1 MRLILLITFSLLFLC
16 SNLFSQGFVENKG
29 QWNGPFN
36 YKVDFRSG
44 AAFLEQTG
52 ITFHFVDRNGVFGLH
67 GSSDSLA
74 DNIEHHHAIKFKFLG
89 AHNDAIIIAKTPY
102 SNYNNYFLG
111 SDSDK
116 WKTEIH
122 PTKELHYDEIYNGID
137 LLIKEYGEHL
147 KYEFVVAEGVD
158 YRDIRIKILHAD
170 DVKLDRGG
178 NVIISTA
185 VGDLLES
192 NPRVF
197 QERGNKRWQVEAK
210 FVLSNTTISYSIQK
224 YDTTLP
230 LIIDPELVFSS
241 FSGSNSDNWGYTAT
255 PDRFGNLYGGSGIY
269 ATGYPTTLGAFD
281 ISYNGPGVATAPS
294 DVAISKFN
302 SAGTNLIYSTY
313 FGGEKIDIPHSMIV
327 DEDGNLHLLGTTSSD
342 SLPTTSN
349 ALDQN
354 FNGGTNVTTSSS
366 VSYAGCDMF
375 VVKFNET
382 GTALIGSTYLGGSG
396 NDGLNTANATRY
408 NYADETRGE
417 INLDNDGNVIVVSST
432 NSTNFPGTNG
442 SFQPTKRGQQD
453 GVIVKLNSEL
463 TDIEWSSY
471 IGGAADDA
479 TYGVAIAKDNTLYI
493 CGGTA
498 SGNFPVSSGAFQATS
513 SAGRCDGYV
522 SHISENGK
530 TLLNSTFH
538 GSAAY
543 DQMYL
548 IQLDRDDH
556 PHVFGQTENNGNHFI
571 LGGAAFND
579 IGGGQVVTH
588 FRPDLGSVVWS
599 TQFGPTSGRPNI
611 SPTSFLVDVC
621 NSIYLAGWGGNSNQS
636 NGNGDISDV
645 GGLPT
650 TNDAF
655 KQNPDQAESE
665 FYLCVL
671 DSDAD
676 VLVFG
681 SFYGGNQTG
690 NIGGEHVDGGTSRFD
705 RSGKIYQAVCA
716 GCGGEN
722 DFPIEPDPGAWG
734 EQNGSS
740 NCNLGVF
747 KIDFELPII
756 IADFNAPAFG
766 CAPFNVQFDNQ
777 SLTQNSS
784 TFFWD
789 FGNGIV
795 STSANP
801 SQTYLDAG
809 TYIVHLVVSDPG
821 SCNLHDT
828 IKQEIVIK
836 KDTVY
841 SIPSLD
847 TCIGT
852 PIQIGPDPALFDYLE
867 NENISWIPSQLV
879 SDANALNPFATL
891 NQTRT
896 LTLVIDYGGCS
907 ERITQTVNIDFF
919 DTDVSNDTI
928 VCSTFSPFSISGRA
942 ISVNVT
948 YEWSNLPDFSSI
960 LGTDS
965 MLLVDDLPLAI
976 NRFFFRA
983 TKENGCSIIDTVQVT
998 VSDRDINLTSD
1009 TAICQNQDA
1018 IVEAIS
1024 RDPKN
1029 SFNYYW
1035 TYAPYFQGNGQ
1046 ELLTDTTDNFIII
1059 NQLEAVT
1066 YHLFATSL
1074 VVDGCNARDS
1084 VTILVSALSKSAVQ
1098 AAANKDSFYLGEK
1111 VQLEGTPSEGF
1122 LFSWTPELYLDD
1134 AEIANP
1140 IAQPKEEMIYLYS
1153 VTDRDLP
1160 ECSFKDS
1167 VTIYPYEIICGEPEV
1182 FLPTAF
1188 TPNGDGKNEE
1198 LFLRGKNVKS
1208 MELAIYDR
1216 WGKLIFNT
1224 ASQSKGWDG
1233 SYKGERVIPGVYVY
1247 YFEARCIDNQRIFR
1261 KGNITIIAN

>member
-1 MRLILLITFSLLFLC
+1 MRIILFITFSLLFLC

-29 QWNGPFN
+29 QWNGTFN
-36 YKVDFRSG
+36 YKVDIRDG

-52 ITFHFVDRNGVFGLH
+52 ITFHFIDRSGIYGPH

-74 DNIEHHHAIKFKFLG
+74 DNIEHHHAIKFEFLG
-89 AHNDAIIIAKTPY
+89 ANDDAIITGKTPY
-102 SNYNNYFLG
+102 SKYNNYFLG

-122 PTKELHYDEIYNGID
+122 PTKELFYDKVYNGID
-137 LLIKEYGEHL
+137 LRIKEFGEHL
-147 KYEFVVAEGVD
+147 KYEFVVSEGVD
-158 YRDIRIKILHAD
+158 YRDVRIKILQAD
-170 DVKLDRGG
+170 GVKLDRDG
-178 NVIISTA
+178 NIIISTA
-185 VGDLLES
+185 IGDLLES
-192 NPRVF
+192 KPRVF
-197 QERGNKRWQVEAK
+197 QERGNKRWQVDAE
-210 FVLSNTTISYSIQK
+210 FILSNTTISYSIPQ
-224 YDTTLP
+224 YDTSLP
-230 LIIDPELVFSS
+230 LIIDPELIFSS
-241 FSGSNSDNWGYTAT
+241 FSGSTSDNWGYTAT

-281 ISYNGPGVATAPS
+281 ISYNGPGIATAPA
-294 DVAISKFN
+294 DAVISKFN
-302 SAGTNLIYSTY
+302 SAGTSLIYSTY
-313 FGGEKIDIPHSMIV
+313 FGGERIDIPHSMIV

-349 ALDQN
+349 AHDQT

-366 VSYAGCDMF
+366 VPYAGSDMF

-382 GTALIGSTYLGGSG
+382 GTSLIGSTYLGGSG

-408 NYADETRGE
+408 NYADESRGE
-417 INLDNDGNVIVVSST
+417 INLDNDGDVIVVSST
-432 NSTNFPGTNG
+432 NSANFPGTNG

-453 GVIVKLNSEL
+453 GIIVKLNSDL

-471 IGGAADDA
+471 IGGVADDA

-498 SGNFPVSSGAFQATS
+498 SGNFPVTSGAFQATS
-513 SAGRCDGYV
+513 SVGRCDGYV

-538 GSAAY
+538 GSATY

-556 PHVFGQTENNGNHFI
+556 PHVFGQTQNNGNHFI

-579 IGGGQVVTH
+579 VGGGQVVTH

-621 NSIYLAGWGGNSNQS
+621 NSIYLAGWGGNTNQS
-636 NGNGDISDV
+636 NGNGDIADV

-681 SFYGGNQTG
+681 SFYGGDQTG

-705 RSGKIYQAVCA
+705 QSGKIYQAVCA

-756 IADFNAPAFG
+756 IADFNAPIFG

-789 FGNGIV
+789 FGNGVI

-809 TYIVHLVVSDPG
+809 TYIVRLVVSDPG

-828 IKQEIVIK
+828 IEKEIVVK
-836 KDTVY
+836 QDTGY

-867 NENISWIPSQLV
+867 NANISWIPSQFV

-891 NQTRT
+891 NQTMT

-942 ISVNVT
+942 IGINAT
-948 YEWSNLPDFSSI
+948 YEWSNLPDFSVI

-965 MLLVDDLPLAI
+965 TLLVNDLPLAI

-998 VSDRDINLTSD
+998 VSDKDIKLTSD
-1009 TAICQNQDA
+1009 TSICQDQDA

-1024 RDPKN
+1024 QDPKN
-1029 SFNYYW
+1029 TFNYYW
-1035 TYAPYFQGNGQ
+1035 TYAPYLQGSGQ

-1059 NQLEAVT
+1059 NQVEAVT

-1084 VTILVSALSKSAVQ
+1084 VTILVSALSQASVQ
-1098 AAANKDSFYLGEK
+1098 ATASKDSFYLGEK
-1111 VQLEGTPSEGF
+1111 VQLAGTPSEGF
-1122 LFSWTPELYLDD
+1122 FFSWTPELYLDD

-1140 IAQPKEEMIYLYS
+1140 IAQPKEEMTYAYS

-1198 LFLRGKNVKS
+1198 LYLRGKNVKS

-1216 WGKLIFNT
+1216 WGKLMFNT

-1233 SYKGERVIPGVYVY
+1233 RYKGNPVIPGVYVY

-1261 KGNITIIAN
+1261 KGNVTIIAN

>member
-1 MRLILLITFSLLFLC
+1 MKSAFFIIVFLLGITSSAL
-16 SNLFSQGFVENKG
+16 SQGFVENKG
-29 QWNGPFN
+29 QWSGPFHH
-36 YKVDFRSG
+36 KADITGG
-44 AAFLEQTG
+44 AAFFNDDG
-52 ITFHFVDRNGVFGLH
+52 ITFHFVDRTGIFGPH
-67 GSSDSLA
+67 GSSDPEA
-74 DNIEHHHAIKFKFLG
+74 DNIEHHHALKFQFLG
-89 AHNDAIIIAKTPY
+89 ANQNPAVSGKSPY
-102 SNYNNYFLG
+102 SYYNNYYLG
-111 SDSDK
+111 ATSNR
-116 WKTEIH
+116 WHTGIF
-122 PTKELHYDEIYNGID
+122 PTHELIYENIYTDINLHVKEN
-137 LLIKEYGEHL
+137 GEHL
-147 KYEFVVAEGVD
+147 KYEFIVSDGVD
-158 YRDIRIKILHAD
+158 YRDIRIKILGSNG
-170 DVKLDRGG
+170 VKLDRNG
-178 NVIISTA
+178 NVIISTSI
-185 VGDLLES
+185 GDLLES
-192 NPRVF
+192 KPKVF
-197 QERGNKRWQVEAK
+197 QQRGNKRWQVEAE
-210 FVLSNTTISYSIQK
+210 FVLSNTTISYSIPQ
-224 YDTTLP
+224 YDSTLP

-241 FSGSNSDNWGYTAT
+241 FSGSTSDNWGYTAT

-269 ATGYPTTLGAFD
+269 STGYPTTIGAFD
-281 ISYNGPGVATAPS
+281 ISYNGPGLATAPS
-294 DVAISKFN
+294 DAVISKFN
-302 SAGTNLIYSTY
+302 SSGTSLVYSTY
-313 FGGEKIDIPHSMIV
+313 FGGESVDIPHSMIV
-327 DEDGNLHLLGTTSSD
+327 DDDGNLHLLGSTSSD
-342 SLPTTSN
+342 SLPTTAN
-349 ALDQN
+349 AHDRT
-354 FNGGTNVTTSSS
+354 FNGGTTVSISSS
-366 VSYAGCDMF
+366 VTYSGSDMF

-382 GTALIGSTYLGGSG
+382 GTSLVGSTYLGGSG

-417 INLDNDGNVIVVSST
+417 INLDNDGNIIVVSST
-432 NSTNFPGTNG
+432 NSTNFPGTSG

-453 GVIVKLNSEL
+453 GIIAKLSSNLSDVI
-463 TDIEWSSY
+463 WSSY
-471 IGGAADDA
+471 IGGTANDA
-479 TYGVAIAKDNTLYI
+479 TFGVAVAKDNTLYI

-498 SGNFPVSSGAFQATS
+498 SGNFPVTTGAFQPNS
-513 SAGRCDGYV
+513 NVGRCDGYV

-530 TLLNSTFH
+530 TLLHSTFH
-538 GSAAY
+538 GSATF

-556 PHVFGQTENNGNHFI
+556 PHVFGQTQNNGDYFMH
-571 LGGAAFND
+571 GGAAFND
-579 IGGGQVVTH
+579 VGGGQVVTH

-621 NSIYLAGWGGNSNQS
+621 NSIYLAGWGGNTNQS
-636 NGNGDISDV
+636 NGNGDIADV

-681 SFYGGNQTG
+681 SFYGGDQTG
-690 NIGGEHVDGGTSRFD
+690 NVGGEHVDGGTSRFD

-716 GCGGEN
+716 GCGGED

-734 EQNGSS
+734 EQNGSA

-756 IADFNAPAFG
+756 IADFDAPAFG

-789 FGNGIV
+789 FGNGVV

-801 SQTYLDAG
+801 THTYLDAG
-809 TYIVHLVVSDPG
+809 TYTVRLIVSDPG

-828 IKQEIVIK
+828 LEQEIVVK
-836 KDTVY
+836 QDSVY

-852 PIQIGPDPALFDYLE
+852 PIQIGPDPEMFDYLE
-867 NENISWIPSQLV
+867 NANISWIPSQLV
-879 SDANALNPFATL
+879 SDANTLNPFAML
-891 NQTRT
+891 NQTTT

-907 ERITQTVNIDFF
+907 ERITQTINIDFF
-919 DTDVSNDTI
+919 ETAVSNDTI
-928 VCSTFSPFSISGRA
+928 VCSTFSPFTINGRA
-942 ISVNVT
+942 IGVIAT
-948 YEWSNLPDFSSI
+948 YEWSDQPDFSNL

-965 MLLVDDLPLAI
+965 ILQINDLPLAI

-983 TKENGCSIIDTVQVT
+983 TKENGCSVIDTVQIT
-998 VSDRDINLTSD
+998 VSDRDIQLTSD
-1009 TAICQNQDA
+1009 TAICQDQDA
-1018 IVEAIS
+1018 LIEALS
-1024 RDPKN
+1024 QDPKN
-1029 SFNYYW
+1029 TFNYYW
-1035 TYAPYFQGNGQ
+1035 TYEPYVQGDGQ
-1046 ELLTDTTDNFIII
+1046 QLITDTTNNFIVI
-1059 NQLEAVT
+1059 NQVEAVT

-1084 VTILVSALSKSAVQ
+1084 VTIQVSALSQ
-1098 AAANKDSFYLGEK
+1098 AAVNATANKDSFYLGEK
-1111 VQLEGTPSEGF
+1111 VQLEGTPSDGF
-1122 LFSWTPELYLDD
+1122 FFSWSPETFLDD

-1140 IAQPKEEMIYLYS
+1140 IAQPKEEMTYVYS

-1182 FLPTAF
+1182 YLPTAF
-1188 TPNGDGKNEE
+1188 TPSYDGLNDV
-1198 LFLRGKNVKS
+1198 LYLRGKNVKS

-1216 WGKLIFNT
+1216 WGKLIFSSDN
-1224 ASQSKGWDG
+1224 QSKGWDG
-1233 SYKGERVIPGVYVY
+1233 TFKGVRIERAVYVY

-1261 KGNITIIAN
+1261 KGNLTVLPN

>member
-1 MRLILLITFSLLFLC
+1 MA
-16 SNLFSQGFVENKG
+16 QGFVENKG
-29 QWNGPFN
+29 QWPGPFHHR
-36 YKVDFRSG
+36 VDIKGG

-52 ITFHFVDRNGVFGLH
+52 IIFHFVDRSGIYGPH
-67 GSSDSLA
+67 GSRDPLA
-74 DNIEHHHAIKFKFLG
+74 DNIEHHHSIRFEFLG
-89 AHNDAIIIAKTPY
+89 ANKDATTSGSLPY
-102 SNYNNYFLG
+102 SNYNNYYLSPN
-111 SDSDK
+111 SDR
-116 WKTEIH
+116 WKS
-122 PTKELHYDEIYNGID
+122 EIYPSHELVYEGIYDGID
-137 LLIKEYGEHL
+137 LRLKEYGEFL
-147 KYEFVVAEGVD
+147 KYEFIVEEGVD
-158 YRDIRIKILHAD
+158 YRDIRIKIFHAD
-170 DVKLDRGG
+170 AVKFDRDG
-178 NVIISTA
+178 NLIVSTTI
-185 VGDLLES
+185 GDLLES
-192 NPRVF
+192 KPQVF
-197 QERGNKRWQVEAK
+197 QERGNKRWQVEAE
-210 FVLSNTTISYSIQK
+210 FVLSNTTISYSIPQ

-230 LIIDPELVFSS
+230 LIIDPELIFSS
-241 FSGSNSDNWGYTAT
+241 FSGSTSDNWGYTAT

-281 ISYNGPGVATAPS
+281 ISYNGPNYNNLPGYPS
-294 DVAISKFN
+294 DAVISKFN
-302 SAGTNLIYSTY
+302 SAGTSLIYSTY
-313 FGGEKIDIPHSMIV
+313 FGGESIDLPHSMIV

-342 SLPTTSN
+342 SLPTATN
-349 ALDQN
+349 AHDRT
-354 FNGGTNVTTSSS
+354 FNGGTAVTTSSS
-366 VSYAGCDMF
+366 INYSGSDMF

-382 GTALIGSTYLGGSG
+382 GTSIVGSTYLGGSG
-396 NDGLNTANATRY
+396 NDGLNTASATRY

-417 INLDNDGNVIVVSST
+417 INLDNKGNVIVVSST
-432 NSTNFPGTNG
+432 NSTNFPGTSG

-453 GVIVKLNSEL
+453 GVVVKLNSSL
-463 TDIEWSSY
+463 TEIIWSSY
-471 IGGAADDA
+471 IGGTADDA

-493 CGGTA
+493 CGGT
-498 SGNFPVSSGAFQATS
+498 SSSNFPVIAGAFQATS
-513 SAGRCDGYV
+513 NVGRCDGYV

-538 GSAAY
+538 GSATY

-556 PHVFGQTENNGNHFI
+556 PHVFGQTQNNGNHFM

-579 IGGGQVVTH
+579 VGGGQVVTH

-621 NSIYLAGWGGNSNQS
+621 NSIYLAGWGGNTNQ
-636 NGNGDISDV
+636 NFGNGDIADV

-650 TNDAF
+650 SNDAF

-671 DSDAD
+671 DSEAD

-681 SFYGGNQTG
+681 SFYGGDQSGTV
-690 NIGGEHVDGGTSRFD
+690 GGEHVDGGTSRFD

-722 DFPIEPDPGAWG
+722 DFPIEPDPGAWS
-734 EQNGSS
+734 ELNGSN

-756 IADFNAPAFG
+756 IADFTAPAFG
-766 CAPFNVQFDNQ
+766 CAPFTVQFNNQ

-789 FGNGIV
+789 FGNGVV

-801 SQTYLDAG
+801 SQTYLNSG
-809 TYIVHLVVSDPG
+809 TYTIRLIVSDPG

-828 IKQEIVIK
+828 IEQEIVIK
-836 KDTVY
+836 QDTVY

-852 PIQIGPDPALFDYLE
+852 PIQIGPDPALFNYLD
-867 NENISWIPSQLV
+867 NANISWIPSQFV
-879 SDANALNPFATL
+879 SDGNILNPFATL
-891 NQTRT
+891 NQTTT

-928 VCSTFSPFSISGRA
+928 VCSTFSPFSISGKA
-942 ISVNVT
+942 IGVNAT
-948 YEWSNLPDFSSI
+948 YEWSNLPDFSDL

-965 MLLVDDLPLAI
+965 TLLVDALPLAI

-983 TKENGCSIIDTVQVT
+983 TKENGCAIIDTVQIT
-998 VSDRDINLTSD
+998 VSDRDIKLTSD

-1018 IVEAIS
+1018 FIEAIS
-1024 RDPKN
+1024 QDPKN
-1029 SFNYYW
+1029 TFHYYW
-1035 TYAPYFQGNGQ
+1035 TFEPYVPGTGQ
-1046 ELLTDTTDNFIII
+1046 ELLTDSTENFILI
-1059 NQLEAVT
+1059 NQVEAVT

-1084 VTILVSALSKSAVQ
+1084 VRIQVSALSQ
-1098 AAANKDSFYLGEK
+1098 AAVSATASKDSFFLGEK
-1111 VQLEGTPSEGF
+1111 VQLEGTPSDGF
-1122 LFSWTPELYLDD
+1122 FFSWAPELYLDD

-1140 IAQPKEEMIYLYS
+1140 IAQPKEEMTYIYS

-1188 TPNGDGKNEE
+1188 SPNLDGINEE
-1198 LFLRGKNVKS
+1198 LFLRGKNIKS

-1216 WGKLIFNT
+1216 WGKLMFSADT
-1224 ASQSKGWDG
+1224 QSKGWDG
-1233 SYKGERVIPGVYVY
+1233 SYKGTRVDNAVYVY
-1247 YFEARCIDNQRIFR
+1247 YFEARCIDNQHIFR
-1261 KGNITIIAN
+1261 KGNVTVVGN